1 MTSSPLSSP
10 TGAVVKKASDLW
22 SSEDAEDD
30 LDASTG
36 SIRKNVG
43 RTRTVLFR
51 SQTKI
56 QPSASISDSNKN
68 KNFRWGVQCIK
79 AAGRIS
85 AVAVSSDGKLC
96 AYGFMKILK
105 VLDVHSCKVTM
116 TVDLPGHVRSMRFS
130 SDNQDILIGGEG
142 FLQFVSVSDGKA
154 NHTFDAETI
163 IPTPNAEIAVGDRVA
178 RDKQKGFIEKIN
190 DSGEI
195 CQVRLDHDSELMDIL
210 RKDFDDKIQI
220 KRTGA
225 ILSCDCSRDNKYVC
239 AGGGS
244 AELILYDKHSSL
256 PIREWHLGRH
266 IRSCQFSYDSSKI
279 ICGGGDYGSNYGE
292 IAVFEVE
299 TGKCLFQ
306 LKDLPEVVLCCEF
319 APDGNSFVYS
329 CGSASFF
336 SEKRTSGSMTLYS
349 FSEKLVLRKWYYDQS
364 VYCCT
369 FSNDG
374 KLLASSDGR
383 MVTGMVKIWDIESGF
398 LLRRIVNSA
407 AIYSCCF
414 TPRND
419 YIISGGFGMELKL
432 SQVAVMNTTKSLDYT
447 HDVTGCAFSHSSAMI
462 AVCGNTQNVDLP
474 GEMVLWDLK
483 KGAQICKKKFDST
496 VHDIEFSSDDTYYVV
511 VTKASIKLFSVE
523 SASDNDNTSLYSYSR
538 DQTFCC
544 SFSPKENILA
554 VGKSI
559 LRLSSK
565 EETLLCNEKQDAIY
579 VCKFSANGS
588 TLSMGGKNKVL
599 YIYDIVSKEKK
610 KTLSYDAPIDSC
622 EYTPDG
628 KIIFI
633 GGHTSFINAYNIET
647 GKILFQLELGDWV
660 LCLSVSKDGN
670 ILASGGKNKALILWD
685 ISNVYSEQNDFK
697 NLKPIIFR
705 KYEHDTD
712 VKCCCFANDRVSLCY
727 GTSKSLDNKLRTFHI
742 SHYFVDPPPLELK
755 LDEEPLLIHRP
766 YLLHSQ
772 DRYGKTFLHR
782 VVEEGTY
789 EQLQWCLDQ
798 CNRITPI
805 STFSETNH
813 RTPLDIAID
822 MHQHAKSQLLLKR
835 YLKDALPQHLGLSS
849 LRHSMLKMARRFPDL
864 LLFALENSVR
874 RTPSLDLH
882 SKRMRLQKVLF
893 QPYSKPYSLRLWSKE
908 KHESTVGLDLEVE
921 SHVVGFEYFLEHN
934 GIFKHVTESKNMKA
948 FETKAMIWAIHYKWE
963 QYGRK
968 IHTFRFLTY
977 VVMTVC
983 YVVGSLQV
991 DREDSNLR
999 LLQRHSM
1006 FFLGTALLVGFFSF
1020 LQELRQLCVSPT
1032 KYVRS
1037 FWNIAEFL
1045 VYLGVSLTFPLLW
1058 VYPSPHPVKHI
1069 VIGWTAI
1076 IATMNTLSYLRPYAS
1091 TGPLVR
1097 MLEQI
1102 VVDIK
1107 EFALIQVITLV
1118 SFTVGFVIMV
1128 RNNES
1133 FKGVKGP
1140 LLIGFEML
1148 LGDWDL
1154 KNFESSYENGM
1165 TASTDS
1171 ALLAFTFY
1179 MIFVT
1184 VISMNLLIAIMGDAF
1199 DRVRENQRVEGR
1211 MEKARVLS
1219 EIEDN
1224 WLWLLR
1230 SRNKLLFPKY
1240 FHVLAPRLNDDQ
1252 SNAFTMGKN
1261 MVNGSLDWEGRVR
1274 TILNSVNQNKANIMR
1289 LEEYV
1294 KANMEEI
1301 KEILR
1306 RQN

>member
-1 MTSSPLSSP
+1 
-10 TGAVVKKASDLW
+10 
-22 SSEDAEDD
+22 
-30 LDASTG
+30 
-36 SIRKNVG
+36 
-43 RTRTVLFR
+43 
-51 SQTKI
+51 
-56 QPSASISDSNKN
+56 
-68 KNFRWGVQCIK
+68 
-79 AAGRIS
+79 
-85 AVAVSSDGKLC
+85 
-96 AYGFMKILK
+96 
-105 VLDVHSCKVTM
+105 
-116 TVDLPGHVRSMRFS
+116 
-130 SDNQDILIGGEG
+130 
-142 FLQFVSVSDGKA
+142 
-154 NHTFDAETI
+154 
-163 IPTPNAEIAVGDRVA
+163 
-178 RDKQKGFIEKIN
+178 
-190 DSGEI
+190 
-195 CQVRLDHDSELMDIL
+195 MDIL
-210 RKDFDDKIQI
+210 RKDLDDKIQI
-220 KRTGA
+220 KRTGV

-239 AGGGS
+239 SGGGS

-266 IRSCQFSYDSSKI
+266 IRSCHFSYDSSKI
-279 ICGGGDYGSNYGE
+279 ICGGGEYGSNYGE

-299 TGKCLFQ
+299 TGACLLQ
-306 LKDLPEVVLCCEF
+306 LKNLPEVVMCCEF
-319 APDGNSFVYS
+319 APDGKNFVYS

-349 FSEKLVLRKWYYDQS
+349 FSEKLVLRKWYYDQA

-374 KLLASSDGR
+374 KLLASGDGR

-414 TPRND
+414 TPSND
-419 YIISGGFGMELKL
+419 YILSGGFGMELKL
-432 SQVAVMNTTKSLDYT
+432 SQVAVTNTTKSLDYI
-447 HDVTGCAFSHSSAMI
+447 HDVTGCAFSHSSEMI
-462 AVCGNTQNVDLP
+462 AVCGNTQDVDLP
-474 GEMVLWDLK
+474 GVMVIWDLK
-483 KGAQICKKKFDST
+483 KGAQICRKKFDST
-496 VHDIEFSSDDTYYVV
+496 VHDIEFSFDNKYYVV
-511 VTKASIKLFSVE
+511 VTKTSFKLFSVE
-523 SASDNDNTSLYSYSR
+523 SASDNDTSLHSYSR

-559 LRLSSK
+559 LSLGSK
-565 EETLLCNEKQDAIY
+565 EETLLCNEIQDVIY

-599 YIYDIVSKEKK
+599 YIYDIVSKVKK
-610 KTLSYDAPIDSC
+610 KTLPYDAPIDSC

-633 GGHTSFINAYNIET
+633 GGHTSFINAYSVET

-685 ISNVYSEQNDFK
+685 ISNVYEESNDFK
-697 NLKPIIFR
+697 NLKPMIFR

-712 VKCCCFANDRVSLCY
+712 VKCCCFASDRLSLCY
-727 GTSKSLDNKLRTFHI
+727 GTSKSLDSKLRTFHI
-742 SHYFVDPPPLELK
+742 SHYFVDPSPLELK
-755 LDEEPLLIHRP
+755 LDEEPLLLHRP

-782 VVEEGTY
+782 LVEDGTY

-805 STFSETNH
+805 STFSERNH

-822 MHQHAKSQLLLKR
+822 MHQHAKSQLLLQR

-893 QPYSKPYSLRLWSKE
+893 QPYSKPYSLGLWSKE
-908 KHESTVGLDLEVE
+908 KHESLVGLDLEVE
-921 SHVVGFEYFLEHN
+921 SHVVGFEYFLEHD
-934 GIFKHVTESKNMKA
+934 GIFKHVTESKNMQA

-963 QYGRK
+963 QY
-968 IHTFRFLTY
+968 
-977 VVMTVC
+977 
-983 YVVGSLQV
+983 
-991 DREDSNLR
+991 
-999 LLQRHSM
+999 
-1006 FFLGTALLVGFFSF
+1006 
-1020 LQELRQLCVSPT
+1020 
-1032 KYVRS
+1032 
-1037 FWNIAEFL
+1037 
-1045 VYLGVSLTFPLLW
+1045 
-1058 VYPSPHPVKHI
+1058 VKHI

-1076 IATMNTLSYLRPYAS
+1076 IAIMNTLSYLRPYAS

-1128 RNNES
+1128 RNNEA

-1148 LGDWDL
+1148 LGDWNL
-1154 KNFESSYENGM
+1154 ENFESSYENGM

-1179 MIFVT
+1179 MVFVT

-1199 DRVRENQRVEGR
+1199 DRVRENQKVEGR
-1211 MEKARVLS
+1211 MEKARVLA

-1230 SRNKLLFPKY
+1230 RRNKSLFPKY
-1240 FHVLAPRLNDDQ
+1240 FHVLAPRLDDDQ

-1261 MVNGSLDWEGRVR
+1261 IMNGSLEPWEGRVR
-1274 TILNSVNQNKANIMR
+1274 TILNSVNQNKANVTR